1 MEININGLSP
11 GIPQHDLKAEFER
24 KAEIAAEAKKEV
36 EQKVQQQEQ
45 AAPEKEE
52 QKEEPKKESMDM
64 SKFVMSSTD
73 MKELL
78 LLMGSRGKSE
88 AIERMVE
95 VVKKEREM
103 LAKNK

>member
-1 MEININGLSP
+1 MEMNINGLSP
-11 GIPQHDLKAEFER
+11 GVPQHDAKAEYE
-24 KAEIAAEAKKEV
+24 KKIEIAAAAKKEV
-36 EQKVQQQEQ
+36 EQKIQQ
-45 AAPEKEE
+45 AVPEKEE
-52 QKEEPKKESMDM
+52 QEKEPKQEPMDM
-64 SKFVMSSTD
+64 TKFVMSSTD

>member
-1 MEININGLSP
+1 MDININGLSP
-11 GIPQHDLKAEFER
+11 GVPQHDAKVELEKKAEQ
-24 KAEIAAEAKKEV
+24 AAIAAKKET
-36 EQKVQQQEQ
+36 EQKKASAVKEEKKEE
-45 AAPEKEE
+45 EKEPE
-52 QKEEPKKESMDM
+52 REPVDM
-64 SKFVMSSTD
+64 TKFVMSSTD

-103 LAKNK
+103 LKNQ